1 MSTTLQF
8 RRGNTAVINTVV
20 GAQGELFVNTDN
32 YALVVHNGLTVG
44 GFPLAQQSNLQL
56 AWNAANTSIQNSG
69 GTIIGT
75 LNITGN
81 SSNLTV
87 LQTPNSSDIT
97 NTYKHSTYAAMFS
110 SNTDNNFQVGIQ
122 NFANTQNSSS
132 VFTVYNNLGSDN
144 NNFINMGLLSSS
156 YNVISNQFTAAR
168 AGDGFLFANSAN
180 LIVGTDTPN
189 KSLNLMIGGYSSNN
203 IAAIITAQNTVSTST
218 NTGTIQVRGGVG
230 VTGVIYASNI
240 FSNNLPVLT
249 SEPIGTIAAANT
261 IYIQNNLN
269 TANANIA
276 YTLGIDILQ
285 NTWITGNSIYSQA
298 SFGQANSAAANTI
311 YIQNN
316 LNTANA
322 NIAYILGV
330 NILQNTWITGNSI
343 YSQASFGQAN
353 SAAANT
359 IYIQNNLNTANAN
372 IAYILG
378 VDIQQNTWI
387 NANNVYNQGVDAQQ
401 NTWIS
406 SNVAYF
412 QGIENTQNTWI
423 NANNSYF
430 QGLSNMQNTWMTANS
445 IYSQASFGQANSAAA
460 NTIYIQNNLNT
471 ANANI
476 AYILGV
482 DILQNTWISS
492 NVAYFQGIENTQ
504 NTWINANNVYNQGV
518 DAQQNTWISA
528 NNAYFQGIENT
539 QNTSINNLITF
550 SQSSYNTANVGYNF
564 VTGGGT
570 VSGNV
575 GINGNLTVT
584 GNVTYTGN
592 VTTVSVT
599 GNTGQFFGNTSTG
612 FGALY
617 SGIPL
622 GFTIE
627 PQTVNQITGNYN
639 GYIQI
644 NQQNINSGNNSS
656 GDFVVTADNG
666 TTNDTYINMGI
677 NSSTYN
683 QIGYTLTGPNDG
695 YLYVSG
701 NNVTGGGNLLLGTA
715 TNKDI
720 VFSTGGLDTIDE
732 VMRITSSNNVI
743 IKSNIASTNTTSG
756 TLRVIGGVGITG
768 NVYATQLYVGNNTP
782 STSNTTGSIIS
793 NGGIGITGNVNATG
807 SLSVFSGMYST
818 GSYVGPYSDGV
829 VVDYVNGNGRISV
842 GIADNFTFYNGGVGN
857 TPIANIS
864 STGAFSAYTLSG
876 IGSGITN
883 LYSNNLFGTI
893 PGTVLA
899 NSTIYIGTTP
909 IPLNS
914 GSGSIPSL
922 SANIS
927 GSAPAGILTGNA
939 LNTNIVNS
947 NLSSVGTITSGIW
960 NSSLGVV
967 SAANLTNVF
976 ANNLFGTIP
985 NNVLGNSTIYI
996 GSTSVNLNRP
1006 SGSLALTGI
1015 STMDGIA
1022 ANANNSLYNM
1032 VSSSNSGLYYPSL
1045 FPSTSGNL
1053 LSYANTALSFNVS
1066 SGVLNT
1072 TGLNVYGQIY
1082 TTSTYN
1088 PINWSNSAS
1097 LILNG
1102 QNGGS
1107 ISLINSGGISDG
1119 FTITSGPSSRLTFAY
1134 GTNGNTAN
1142 QISYITNTGV
1152 LVANTF
1158 YGSGIGL
1165 SNIPNS
1171 SLSNS
1176 QITIN
1181 GTTVSLG
1188 GSGSITAGTATIV
1201 DDNASPIAHYPVLAM
1216 ANTGSLSY
1224 ANTSSLYL
1232 TYIPSTGNLIA
1243 NTFSG
1248 SGYGLTGTAPNLS
1261 IGGTSN
1267 NVTGVVQQSN
1277 GGTGATS
1284 CGVCRAW
1291 VNFGYVGS
1299 AVIMRSS
1306 FNVSSI
1312 SRVGAGIYQL
1322 NFTTPMPSANGY
1334 CVSGSSTVSGY
1345 SGVNATGVIAEYLSG
1360 VTTYGLKSNTQLQVI
1375 ITDNNNDAAYDPFSA
1390 NIVIF
1395 G

>member
-330 NILQNTWITGNSI
+330 NILQNTWITG
-343 YSQASFGQAN
+343 
-353 SAAANT
+353 
-359 IYIQNNLNTANAN
+359 
-372 IAYILG
+372 
-378 VDIQQNTWI
+378 
-387 NANNVYNQGVDAQQ
+387 
-401 NTWIS
+401 
-406 SNVAYF
+406 
-412 QGIENTQNTWI
+412 
-423 NANNSYF
+423 
-430 QGLSNMQNTWMTANS
+430 NS